1 MITHIV
7 LTALVFLLYL
17 AARAPFRRLTLHY
30 DTGFYVS
37 NHTVT
42 TSHVR
47 FSKGWNARYAG
58 CSKVIPEWLLGQSY
72 VAARKKVFVCG
83 GAIGDT
89 YARTFRLRTTIV
101 GFVTAIT
108 IGILAYLLGFESM
121 GLYYAVLVA
130 LCLLTAEPQWGNYH
144 ECAEI
149 FELLPQICSVLLL
162 FLGIE
167 NQNGVLIGLAAFLWA
182 ADAYFIKLSSIVSF
196 AILYTIAAFLHPTFI
211 PAIAAGGVVA
221 TILYLAWCRLN
232 GHSFGGMFASLTG
245 HETAFHR
252 RASFATIAHRV
263 REKLACLSRV
273 VAQQPIVPVFAVVGV
288 SVGGYQQ
295 TLVFAYFA
303 SVFAAYLAQATDC
316 RYYLIPLL
324 PPMAFFAGIGAAW
337 IWNAG
342 SIGPY
347 IVIAA
352 IVLWTLHNT
361 IRAIFSDER
370 SIDRWCWRGFRPAH
384 EIERNQLLAREA
396 PSIAN
401 LVQERSMFVY
411 GPLTQAYV
419 LVGASYDV
427 ALVTPDHHLDD
438 MHRGWQTE
446 LNCKLIQDPPAF
458 VLDTGKC
465 FAAKTSR
472 DVLGLDYRLVW
483 FADLGLLLYELK
495 TRDAPGENYQT
506 ALTYSSQSETQ
517 LAEERELMTS
527 AGVSDPITSA
537 TTDHLIDDAESRLK
551 DLLQEIRAKGH
562 RRLAVFGAGRFTTR
576 YADVY
581 RSSPLSVELVLDDDA
596 TRHGERFLGWPIR
609 RPNDVPSS
617 DLDAVVISTDRFA
630 APMMRRAREE
640 WQGRVAVYAIE

>member
-1 MITHIV
+1 MTTHIV
-7 LTALVFLLYL
+7 LTVLAFLLYAL
-17 AARAPFRRLTLHY
+17 ARAPFRRLTLHY

-42 TSHVR
+42 TNLFR

-72 VAARKKVFVCG
+72 VAAREKVAVCG

-89 YARTFRLRTTIV
+89 YSRTFRFRTTII
-101 GFVTAIT
+101 GFFTAIT
-108 IGILAYLLGFESM
+108 VGILCYQVGANSM
-121 GLYYAVLVA
+121 GLYYAALIS
-130 LCLLTAEPQWGNYH
+130 LCLVTAEPQWGNYH
-144 ECAEI
+144 ECAET
-149 FELLPQICSVLLL
+149 FELLPQVCSVVLLL
-162 FLGIE
+162 LGIE
-167 NQNGVLIGLAAFLWA
+167 NQNGPLIGLAAFLWA
-182 ADAYFIKLSSIVSF
+182 AEAYFIKLSSIVSF
-196 AILYTIAAFLHPTFI
+196 AILFTVIAFLHPKFI
-211 PAIAAGGVVA
+211 PVIALGGVAA

-232 GHSFGGMFASLTG
+232 GHSLGSMFASVTG

-252 RASFATIAHRV
+252 RASFATIAHRI

-273 VAQQPIVPVFAVVGV
+273 VLRQPIVPLFTIVGV
-288 SVGGYQQ
+288 LVGGYQH
-295 TLVFAYFA
+295 TLILVYLA
-303 SVFAAYLAQATDC
+303 SVFAAYVAQATDC

-324 PPMAFFAGIGAAW
+324 PPMAIFAGIGAIW

-342 SIGPY
+342 PIGPY

-352 IVLWTLHNT
+352 IALWTLHNS
-361 IRAIFSDER
+361 IRAVYTDEH
-370 SIDRWCWRGFRPAH
+370 SLDRWCWRGFRPAH
-384 EIERNQLLAREA
+384 EIERNQLLALEA

-401 LVQERSMFVY
+401 LVRDRSMFVY

-438 MHRGWQTE
+438 MHRGWQME
-446 LNCKLIQDPPAF
+446 LNRKLIQDPPAF

-465 FAAKTSR
+465 FAAKTVR
-472 DVLGLDYRLVW
+472 GALGLDYRLVLS
-483 FADLGLLLYELK
+483 ADLSLLLYELK
-495 TRDAPGENYQT
+495 TRIAPAENYQT

-517 LAEERELMTS
+517 LVEERRLGTS
-527 AGVSDPITSA
+527 AEVSDPNSNSPSTIS
-537 TTDHLIDDAESRLK
+537 IDDAESRLK
-551 DLLQEIRAKGH
+551 DLLKEIRAKGH

-576 YADVY
+576 FADVY

-596 TRHGERFLGWPIR
+596 TRHGERFLDWPIR
-609 RPNDVPSS
+609 RPNDVAPAE
-617 DLDAVVISTDRFA
+617 LDAVVISTDRFA